1 MPALALDVGSYS
13 IKVLSGKTGSKFVVD
28 KALEILNTVG
38 YAVPPDEAKT
48 NQLQQ
53 LLSAMATDY
62 SLPRNDVRISLPE
75 SMVATKVI
83 AIPPLSDAELASAI
97 QWQAERHIPISPE
110 DLSLEYQVISR
121 PKKGQDLP
129 MKVLMVGV
137 RKSNLENYLN
147 IYVNAGLEPTLV
159 ETHNLSIL
167 RSVNLTASDPSTMVV
182 HLGAA
187 EMLISVSTGSEL
199 NFVITHSSGTG
210 LLSKAV
216 METVGLTT
224 DQAEQY
230 VRAYGLDEQQF
241 EGKVRAILLPLVQD
255 WISVMRRSIQ
265 FYTNENP
272 GQNLQRVILSGGGA
286 VLNGLVPMITQELGT
301 EVLLVAPFAT
311 ASGKIPDVSHTAY
324 TVCAG
329 LLSREV

>member
-13 IKVLSGKTGSKFVVD
+13 IKVLSGKPGPKFSVD
-28 KALEILNTVG
+28 KSLEILNTVG
-38 YAVPPDEAKT
+38 YAVPPDDAKSA
-48 NQLQQ
+48 QLQQ
-53 LLSAMATDY
+53 LLSTLATDY

-75 SMVATKVI
+75 TMVATKVI

-97 QWQAERHIPISPE
+97 QWQAERHIPIAPE
-110 DLSLEYQVISR
+110 DLSLEYQVLAR
-121 PKKGQDLP
+121 PKKGEEAP
-129 MKVLMVGV
+129 MRVLLIGV
-137 RKSNLENYLN
+137 RKSQIEKYLEM
-147 IYVNAGLEPTLV
+147 YVNAGLEPTLV
-159 ETHNLSIL
+159 ETHTLSIL
-167 RSVNLTASDPSTMVV
+167 RSVNLTAQDPSTLIA

-187 EMLISVSTGSEL
+187 EMQISVVTGGEL
-199 NFVITHSSGTG
+199 MFVVSHSSGTT
-210 LLSKAV
+210 LLTKAV
-216 METVGLTT
+216 METVGLPS

-255 WISVMRRSIQ
+255 WIAVMRRSIQ

-272 GQNLQRVILSGGGA
+272 GQNIQRVILSGGGA
-286 VLNGLVPMITQELGT
+286 ALSGLLPLITQELGC

-311 ASGKIPDVSHTAY
+311 ASGNIPSASHTAY

>member
-1 MPALALDVGSYS
+1 MSALAIDLGSYS
-13 IKVLSGKTGSKFVVD
+13 VKVISGKPGNKFTVD

-38 YAVPPDEAKT
+38 YSIPPDEAKSA
-48 NQLQQ
+48 QLQN
-53 LLSAMATDY
+53 LLATLATDY

-110 DLSLEYQVISR
+110 DLSLEYQVLSR
-121 PKKGQDLP
+121 PKKGQDSP
-129 MKVLMVGV
+129 MKVLLIGV
-137 RKSNLENYLN
+137 RKSQLEKYLDM
-147 IYVNAGLEPTLV
+147 YVNAGLEPTLV

-167 RSVNLTASDPSTMVV
+167 RSVNLTPSDPNTLVA

-187 EMLISVSTGSEL
+187 EMQISVVTNGEL
-199 NFVITHSSGTG
+199 NFVISHSSGTG
-210 LLSKAV
+210 LLTKAV
-216 METVGLTT
+216 METVGLAA

-255 WISVMRRSIQ
+255 WISVMHRSIQ

-272 GQNLQRVILSGGGA
+272 GQNIQRVILSGGGA
-286 VLNGLVPMITQELGT
+286 ALNGLVPLITQELGT
-301 EVLLVAPFAT
+301 EVLLVAPFAM
-311 ASGKIPDVSHTAY
+311 ASGNIPSVSHPAY